1 MFIRWWRLQGILTCQ
16 LILTV
21 LLVRRVLHH
30 ETKNIVYLNHLEKSK
45 LLKVMKRNQHLIYEN
60 HKAILL
66 KILLDTYNYWI
77 ETSAFLCFSFILFV
91 ETMLLSKS
99 LISRNFLKPNR
110 FWLPKEEKISTTSEG
125 NGRKNAQHYKTI
137 ISTIYMKPDL
147 L

>member
-21 LLVRRVLHH
+21 VLVRRALHH
-30 ETKNIVYLNHLEKSK
+30 ETKNIVYLNHSEKSK

-60 HKAILL
+60 HKAILV

-99 LISRNFLKPNR
+99 LISRSFLKPNR
-110 FWLPKEEKISTTSEG
+110 FWLPK
-125 NGRKNAQHYKTI
+125 NNRKNIDNVRRKW
-137 ISTIYMKPDL
+137 
-147 L
+147 

>member
-1 MFIRWWRLQGILTCQ
+1 MFIRLWRQQGILTCQ

-137 ISTIYMKPDL
+137 INTIYMKPDL